1 MFNSYIEAASL
12 SISGEVNEIVKIPSK
27 QQMFTHLTTFKCME
41 SASLRQETF

>member
-27 QQMFTHLTTFKCME
+27 QQMFTHLTTTDFF
-41 SASLRQETF
+41 LNVWNQLL